1 MLIYQDINSLREI
14 CSSYS
19 KESIQSKNNA
29 MVILYH
35 YDTRTSLLN
44 ALMEFDIDVD
54 TFEADRSLLIRDAD
68 EILFR
73 SDLASFIQY
82 LKSLQLLAIKSGKNG
97 VDIVID
103 MGPFQHFGKEK
114 ELVKYE
120 NALNNV
126 ATTSGSR
133 SSIVCCYHDNDVKGL
148 DRETMDDLHL
158 SHLTSYVVKEE
169 Q

>member
-1 MLIYQDINSLREI
+1 MLIYRDIISLREI

-19 KESIQSKNNA
+19 KESIQSRNNA

-35 YDTRTSLLN
+35 YDTRTSLINSLK
-44 ALMEFDIDVD
+44 EFDIDVD
-54 TFEADRSLLIRDAD
+54 TFESDRSLLIRDAD

-73 SDLASFIQY
+73 PDLDSFIQY
-82 LKSLQLLAIKSGKNG
+82 LKSLQLLATKSGKNG
-97 VDIVID
+97 IDIVID
-103 MGPFQHFGKEK
+103 MGPFQHFGKAK
-114 ELVKYE
+114 ELAKYE
-120 NALNNV
+120 KALNNV
-126 ATTSGSR
+126 ATSSGSR

-148 DRETMDDLHL
+148 DREIMEDLHR

>member
-1 MLIYQDINSLREI
+1 MLLYQDISSLREI

-29 MVILYH
+29 IVILYH

-44 ALMEFDIDVD
+44 ALKEFDIDVD

-73 SDLASFIQY
+73 PDLASFIQY
-82 LKSLQLLAIKSGKNG
+82 IKSLQLLAIKFGKNG

-103 MGPFQHFGKEK
+103 MGLFQHFGKEK
-114 ELVKYE
+114 ELAKYE
-120 NALNNV
+120 EALNNV
-126 ATTSGSR
+126 ATSPGSR

-148 DRETMDDLHL
+148 DRDIMEDLHK